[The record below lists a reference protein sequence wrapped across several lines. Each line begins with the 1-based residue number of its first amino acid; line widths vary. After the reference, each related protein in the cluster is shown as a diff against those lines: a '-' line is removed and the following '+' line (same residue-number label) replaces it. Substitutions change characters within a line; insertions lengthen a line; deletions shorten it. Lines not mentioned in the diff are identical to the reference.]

1 MTFLPRPA
9 IPSLLPGV
17 VLGIFALGI
26 LLSCR
31 PGWGTGGRESAG
43 VSLHVLA
50 DAPVSA
56 IAGEIA
62 ARPPGDW
69 LPGAVGERLFLRAG
83 QPLWVRVTVANPG
96 ESVVQGVLADTSL
109 YADRV
114 ELFETAGTTWR
125 HLQAGERVP
134 GADKP
139 LGGREAAFPLELAPG
154 GERTLYLRIED
165 HFGIPSSLVW
175 WPEQQAFLNFRTRAT
190 FGSALYFGGLGVLLF
205 YNGVLWLRL
214 RFPDLGRYLR
224 YLAGLAAFMFLSRNE
239 WTALGGT
246 VRSPAV
252 ETATLLVLAISLVFL
267 VDFAR
272 VFLDLE
278 RHAPRWDRVA
288 GTLRGLALAGALL
301 APSLLWTRDASLFHA
316 TVVLGFLTQAVLLAG
331 ALRAGRKG
339 AAQARYLAA
348 AFAAFL
354 IGLLPSLRMVFW
366 PDARDETAVSGF
378 ALLAGSA
385 LELLLF
391 SLATADRFTRLQ
403 QEKIAAEEAL
413 RREAEQ
419 REILQ
424 EAYADDLELEVRER
438 TAELAR
444 ANADKDRILTV
455 LGHDLRSPLTG
466 LARASGHWES
476 RALQEPG
483 LGRFIAETA
492 RTSEELL
499 LLIEDLVMW
508 ARLRAGTTTR
518 EVHPLDALVA
528 PVAALMQK
536 QASASGIALTVTLP
550 PGLMATTDPV
560 PLQSLLRNLIAN
572 ALRAASG
579 TVHVEGWRSGDEV
592 GVIVRDD
599 GPGLPPE
606 LAEALH
612 AGDPGRLPVIHGL
625 GLRLCLEI
633 SRALDL
639 RLHVRSGGDGTEF
652 RFSLPSVSP

>member
-1 MTFLPRPA
+1 MLGVFA
-9 IPSLLPGV
+9 AGMLLC
-17 VLGIFALGI
+17 
-26 LLSCR
+26 CR
-31 PGWGTGGRESAG
+31 PGWGTGGREPEG

-50 DAPVSA
+50 DAPASA
-56 IAGEIA
+56 TAAEVA

-69 LPGAVGERLFLRAG
+69 LPGAAGERLFPRAG
-83 QPLWVRVTVANPG
+83 QPLWARIRISNPG
-96 ESVVQGVLADTSL
+96 GSVLRGVLADGNL

-114 ELFETAGTTWR
+114 DLFEAVEQEGAITWQHQR
-125 HLQAGERVP
+125 AGEQVP

-154 GERTLYLRIED
+154 GERTVYLRIED
-165 HFGIPSSLVW
+165 RFAIPSSLVW
-175 WPEQQAFLNFRTRAT
+175 WPEQQAFLNFRARAT
-190 FGSALYFGGLGVLLF
+190 FGSALYFGGLAVLLF

-252 ETATLLVLAISLVFL
+252 ETVTLLVLAVSLVFL

-272 VFLDLE
+272 VFLDLQ

-288 GTLRGLALAGALL
+288 GTLRGLALACAVL
-301 APSLLWTRDASLFHA
+301 APSLLWTRDATLFHA
-316 TVVLGFLTQAVLLAG
+316 TVLLGFLIQAVLLAG

-366 PDARDETAVSGF
+366 PDARDETAVAGF

-438 TAELAR
+438 TRELAR

-466 LARASGHWES
+466 LARAAGHWES
-476 RALQEPG
+476 HAPREPG

-492 RTSEELL
+492 RTSQELL

-518 EVHPLDALVA
+518 ESHPLAALVA
-528 PVAALMQK
+528 PVVDLLQK
-536 QASASGIALTVTLP
+536 QAAAAGIALTVTLP
-550 PGLMATTDPV
+550 TDLMVMTDPV

-572 ALRAASG
+572 ALRAAGREVAVAASLSEHG
-579 TVHVEGWRSGDEV
+579 VELTL
-592 GVIVRDD
+592 RDD

-606 LAEALH
+606 LLDALNT
-612 AGDPGRLPVIHGL
+612 GDPGQLPVIHGL

-639 RLHVRSGGDGTEF
+639 RLSVTSSNSGTGF
-652 RFSLPSVSP
+652 HILLPRTLP